1 MKRVL
6 LVLMLLSVGVA
17 VSFSAAPGDAMPA
30 SPPDNKSWTWPV
42 FFNLRASA
50 GDAIET
56 MSPREFTVMYRP
68 EWVSSGEA
76 NRIYVVIHNARPTSV
91 AYSVRFE
98 VPGSLK
104 DGYSAPP
111 ADAANWV
118 SISSPNPTLEPG
130 TTLPIAV
137 TLIIPSDAVTPKA
150 WEFDVSVS
158 AQGQGYIVSQTATR
172 FLVKGR

>member
-30 SPPDNKSWTWPV
+30 SPPDNKSWTWPL
-42 FFNLRASA
+42 FFNIKASA
-50 GDAIET
+50 GDTIET
-56 MSPREFTVMYRP
+56 MSPREFATMYRP
-68 EWVSSGEA
+68 EWVSTVES
-76 NRIYVVIHNARPTSV
+76 NRIYVIIHNARLTAITYNV
-91 AYSVRFE
+91 CFE

-104 DGYSAPP
+104 QGYSAPP

-118 SISSPNPTLEPG
+118 IISNPNPTVESG
-130 TTLPIAV
+130 ATLPIAV
-137 TLIIPSDAVTPKA
+137 TLSIPSDAVTPKA
-150 WEFDVSVS
+150 WEFEVSVS

-172 FLVKGR
+172 FLVKER